1 MKFIHSQSLN
11 IVKINNSRSPKV
23 KPNLLGVELANVEEL
38 DSKLRFPIL
47 QPKAI
52 YSSNKVALEGRL
64 FVVVMQPNT
73 TSATMDIANVP
84 KVTEITS
91 FLPFVKTIQVEST
104 PF

>member
-1 MKFIHSQSLN
+1 M
-11 IVKINNSRSPKV
+11 